1 MTFGSLLTLNE
12 NNKMKSILTII
23 LFTLGFTTIFAQ
35 NTGIYERA
43 FEFDKRISG
52 QANGLMYKANAPKEL
67 VQTAIDKK
75 FEEVKS
81 KSKNMRKDLIV
92 FEGVVLGSVSMQTMD
107 YYFRLKELS
116 PEQTEVQMFVSL
128 GNDNFI
134 TGEKY
139 PKEVAA
145 AGIFL
150 QDLTKSAR
158 ITQMEKA
165 IAAQQALLVQKKKE
179 QEEILKQSKA
189 LVEDKAKLE
198 KELEDNKAKQEK
210 LDQQKQDKI
219 TQIEAET
226 KKLNEMTSKMVK
238 MKNQ

>member
-1 MTFGSLLTLNE
+1 
-12 NNKMKSILTII
+12 MKSILTII
-23 LFTLGFTTIFAQ
+23 LFALGFTTIFAQ
-35 NTGIYERA
+35 DTGIYERA
-43 FEFDKRISG
+43 FEFDKRVAA
-52 QANGLMYKANAPKEL
+52 QANGLVYKANAPKAL

-75 FEEVKS
+75 FDEVKS
-81 KSKNMRKDLIV
+81 KSKNMRKDLII

-145 AGIFL
+145 AGVFL
-150 QDLTKSAR
+150 KDLTKAAR

-165 IAAQQALLVQKKKE
+165 IAAQQALLIQKQKE
-179 QEEILKQSKA
+179 QEDILKQAKT
-189 LVEDKAKLE
+189 LVEDKVKLE
-198 KELEDNKAKQEK
+198 KELEDNKAKQAK
-210 LDQQKQDKI
+210 LDQQKQDKAA
-219 TQIEAET
+219 QVEAET

-238 MKNQ
+238 IKNQ